1 MKQLAT
7 SRFTS
12 RAVTRHRRRPNDH
25 EHLTKP
31 PFTPFGCIE
40 NGPDEGALIFE
51 RQADPKRLL
60 DPPLRRASL
69 LSNAEVARLMAL
81 SHMGVIIGQEGGS
94 RRLLILW
101 VLSAWLRSA
110 KICPAPK

>member
-1 MKQLAT
+1 M
-7 SRFTS
+7 S
-12 RAVTRHRRRPNDH
+12 RHRRRPNDQ
-25 EHLTKP
+25 EPLTKP

-51 RQADPKRLL
+51 RQADPMRLL

-81 SHMGVIIGQEGGS
+81 SHSVIVGQRDF
-94 RRLLILW
+94 RRLIDLMGSFGLASFRQKRR
-101 VLSAWLRSA
+101 VPFQTVHKVDR
-110 KICPAPK
+110 